1 MKQISRTQLKKA
13 VIAAEAERISSLS
26 VSRPDFGRSAK
37 LASNARAAE
46 KLGTRFL
53 KAAGMDAA
61 KLQAIAA
68 GREAEQTRMI
78 EKHKADALKRAARQ
92 QKTLRATLIAQS
104 EALAQSVAGDFFPYP
119 SFNLDTPFLIW
130 STPLLDIDS
139 AAIPFG
145 SSAKFRLAT
154 SQYQGVQKVGFY
166 FYWANPFQDY
176 AVINAATFMSANGH
190 LRAHAPWTIGV
201 NTSEVTAT
209 AQLGLSFGWPRPG
222 TYQETEGVYLG
233 GTGAF
238 AQTFIGGDSN
248 ATTISAGVSLN
259 RTMFAVPPREV
270 VVFEVALLVDYK
282 NDDGNIEVD
291 FAKGSFNITCP
302 VVVFSILNSPP
313 QLRKK
318 GRLDTC

>member
-1 MKQISRTQLKKA
+1 MKQISRTQLKQA
-13 VIAAEAERISSLS
+13 VIAAEAERVSSLS
-26 VSRPDFGRSAK
+26 VSRPDFGQSAK
-37 LASNARAAE
+37 LASNVRAAE
-46 KLGTRFL
+46 KLGARFL
-53 KAAGMDAA
+53 KDTGIDAA
-61 KLQAIAA
+61 KLHAIVAK
-68 GREAEQTRMI
+68 REVEQTRII

-119 SFNLDTPFLIW
+119 SFSLDTPFLIW

-145 SSAKFRLAT
+145 SWAKFRLAT

-201 NTSEVTAT
+201 NTSQVLVS
-209 AQLGLSFGWPRPG
+209 AQLGLSFGWPQPG
-222 TYQETEGVYLG
+222 TYLATDSEYLG
-233 GTGAF
+233 GTGAY
-238 AQTFIGGDSN
+238 AQTFIGGESN

-270 VVFEVALLVDYK
+270 VVFEVALRVDFE
-282 NDDGNIEVD
+282 NDDGNIEAD

-302 VVVFSILNSPP
+302 VVVFSILNAPP
-313 QLRKK
+313 QLVTK
-318 GRLDTC
+318 GRLATR